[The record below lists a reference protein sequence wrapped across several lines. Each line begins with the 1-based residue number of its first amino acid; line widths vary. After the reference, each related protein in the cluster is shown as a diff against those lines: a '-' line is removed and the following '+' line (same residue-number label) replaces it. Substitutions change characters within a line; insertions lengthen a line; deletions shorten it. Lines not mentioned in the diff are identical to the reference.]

1 MFLSMK
7 NSSNSLNL
15 TMLYFCETQDIRNT
29 DIKEKLSSLQ
39 DVVADRNFIQLT
51 IGYLQLQV

>member
-1 MFLSMK
+1 MK